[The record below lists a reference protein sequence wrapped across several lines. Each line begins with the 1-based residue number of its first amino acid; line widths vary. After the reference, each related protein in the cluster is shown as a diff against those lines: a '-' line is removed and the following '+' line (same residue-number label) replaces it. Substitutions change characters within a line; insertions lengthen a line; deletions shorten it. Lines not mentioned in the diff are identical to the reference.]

1 LGCQTKIP
9 HFIKLKYFVA
19 LAKTMARLKLAALD
33 TIFLFY
39 QKTFIFKENGCYI
52 HTDVWMSFLVE
63 VVSAFYLKNRSSDKK
78 DLLRCA

>member
-39 QKTFIFKENGCYI
+39 QKIFIF
-52 HTDVWMSFLVE
+52 
-63 VVSAFYLKNRSSDKK
+63 
-78 DLLRCA
+78 